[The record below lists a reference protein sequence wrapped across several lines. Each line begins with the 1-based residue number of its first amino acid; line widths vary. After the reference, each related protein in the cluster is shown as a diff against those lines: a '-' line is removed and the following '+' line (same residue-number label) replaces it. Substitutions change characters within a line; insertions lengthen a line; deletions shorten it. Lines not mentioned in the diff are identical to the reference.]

1 MEENSNLVL
10 LSFIAN
16 ISQLLDLAL
25 NLSQT
30 SNDELMKH
38 LHGQDRIL
46 NEQTNDYLKKI
57 LNNQEKIIQLLE
69 RK

>member
-1 MEENSNLVL
+1 MEENNNLVL

-38 LHGQDRIL
+38 LYGQDRIL

-69 RK
+69 KK